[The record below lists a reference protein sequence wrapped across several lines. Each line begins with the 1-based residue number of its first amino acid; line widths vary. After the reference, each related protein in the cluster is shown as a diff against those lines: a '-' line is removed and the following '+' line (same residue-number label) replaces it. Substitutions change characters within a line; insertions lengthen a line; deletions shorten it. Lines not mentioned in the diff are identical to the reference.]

1 MTQLAIFKL
10 KLGALGM
17 SNKTI
22 NPFEMVVSQIDA
34 VCDRLNIEDVYR
46 LRLER
51 CERELTVN
59 FPVKMD
65 DGTVKLFTGFRIQH
79 NDTRG
84 PAKGGIRYHPDVTL
98 DETRALAAWMTLKAA
113 VANIPYGG
121 AKGAVICNPK
131 LMSQTELERLT
142 RRYTAEISIL
152 IGPESDIPAPDV
164 GTNPQIMAWIMDTYS
179 MTKGYSIPAVVTGKP
194 IEIGGSKG
202 RFEATGR
209 GCMISANLA
218 ARQKRM
224 SLDGATV
231 VVQGVGNV
239 GSAAAKLL
247 VREGCRVIAVS
258 DSKGG
263 VHNSKGLDME
273 SLLNYKK
280 ETGSVVDFN
289 GADTITNVELL
300 ALTCDILIPAAI
312 ECQIT
317 ASNAAQVKAKIVVE
331 GANGPT
337 TPEADKILHD
347 NGVLV
352 IPDVLANTGG
362 VIVSYFEWVQ
372 NLEFFFWDEE
382 EINGRLQKIMT
393 NAFAEVSEI
402 SKADKTDMRSAAH
415 MLAIKRLVS
424 AMSIRGIYP

>member
-1 MTQLAIFKL
+1 
-10 KLGALGM
+10 M
-17 SNKTI
+17 STETI
-22 NPFEMVVSQIDA
+22 KPFEMVVSQIDA
-34 VCDRLNIEDVYR
+34 VCDRLNVEDVYR
-46 LRLER
+46 LRLEK

-65 DGTVKLFTGFRIQH
+65 DGTVKVFTGFRIRH

-84 PAKGGIRYHPDVTL
+84 PAKGGVRYHPDVTL
-98 DETRALAAWMTLKAA
+98 DETRALAALMTLKAA
-113 VANIPYGG
+113 VVNIPYGG

-131 LMSQTELERLT
+131 VMSQTELERLT
-142 RRYTAEISIL
+142 RRYAAEISIL

-209 GCMISANLA
+209 GCLISANLA
-218 ARQKRM
+218 AKQKGT
-224 SLDGATV
+224 SLEGATV
-231 VVQGVGNV
+231 AVQGFGNV
-239 GSAAAKLL
+239 GSTAAKLL
-247 VREGCRVIAVS
+247 ASKGCRLIAVS
-258 DSKGG
+258 DSRGG
-263 VHNSKGLDME
+263 VYNPKGLDMQG
-273 SLLNYKK
+273 LLDYKK
-280 ETGSVVDFN
+280 RTGSVVAFN
-289 GADTITNVELL
+289 DAETVTNAELL
-300 ALTCDILIPAAI
+300 ALPCDILIPAAI

-317 ASNAAQVKAKIVVE
+317 ASNAAHVKARIVVE

-337 TPEADKILHD
+337 TPEADEILYH

-352 IPDVLANTGG
+352 IPDILANAGG
-362 VIVSYFEWVQ
+362 VVVSYFEWVQ
-372 NLEFFFWDEE
+372 DIESFFWDEE
-382 EINGRLQKIMT
+382 EISSKLEKIMT

-402 SKADKTDMRSAAH
+402 SKAEKTDMRNAAH
-415 MLAIKRLVS
+415 ILAIRRLVS